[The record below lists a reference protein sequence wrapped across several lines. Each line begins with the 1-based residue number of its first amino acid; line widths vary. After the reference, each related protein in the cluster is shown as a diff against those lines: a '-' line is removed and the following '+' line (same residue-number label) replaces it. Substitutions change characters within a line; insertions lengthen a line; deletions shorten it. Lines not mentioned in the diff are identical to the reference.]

1 MKKNR
6 VFESNRGRGW
16 LQRQC
21 AYAFAALTSATTAQ
35 LIEWARP
42 ELVYMERRP
51 LKKWEWDNVVRA
63 AKSIGAKKVER
74 CGHGVGV
81 AVK

>member
-21 AYAFAALTSATTAQ
+21 AYAFAALTSATTGQ

-42 ELVYMERRP
+42 ELVFVARRR
-51 LKKWEWDNVVRA
+51 LKKWERDNVIRA

-74 CGHGVGV
+74 GGCG
-81 AVK
+81 